1 MWILIITLFVACIIQ
16 HFQIKG
22 LVKGI
27 KLVNI
32 KLDDSI
38 TFTNSNFKKLNDD
51 VKDLNNLMDDKNK
64 ALSTDVF
71 NKLNTSQSNNE
82 KKFQQ
87 LSAMMKTKPQKSLDA
102 KPSTNNEM
110 TTLNKRVH
118 LTEAAIK
125 ELNSKVRK

>member
-1 MWILIITLFVACIIQ
+1 
-16 HFQIKG
+16 
-22 LVKGI
+22 
-27 KLVNI
+27 
-32 KLDDSI
+32 
-38 TFTNSNFKKLNDD
+38 
-51 VKDLNNLMDDKNK
+51 MDDKNK